1 VSADGFSVDKEA
13 SMRRTTCLSVF
24 LSLAASGW
32 LFAQATAAISGR
44 VVDQDGAM
52 LPGVTVTVTN
62 TATGATRDTMTNG
75 EGLYTVPALP
85 SGMYRVKVELTGFA
99 VRAEQSGADYRLEP
113 DRRHADEY
121 RQPSGKPDRHRAGA
135 AR

>member
-13 SMRRTTCLSVF
+13 SMRRTTSLSVF

-85 SGMYRVKVELTGFA
+85 GCTESR
-99 VRAEQSGADYRLEP
+99 S
-113 DRRHADEY
+113 
-121 RQPSGKPDRHRAGA
+121 S
-135 AR
+135 